1 MNFIRYAKFKRTD
14 YIYKNCILI
23 RIHIFCFITIFLL
36 KNLICYSYSMNSNND
51 SIKNSLDEIII
62 TATKT
67 KRVLS
72 SIPLNAAIIKKE
84 EIEMTSATRLTD
96 VINEEIGLMTVS
108 DFGGGEG
115 IQIQGLDSEYTL
127 ILVDNQPLIGRS
139 AGTLD
144 LNRISVGNIKQIEIV
159 KGASSS
165 LYGNEALA
173 GIINII
179 TEEPTIGFNTYISNS
194 YETHNTIDTNVF
206 LGYRTQKFTS
216 SFFLNSY
223 SSDGYDLDETDELK
237 TVNKFKNITGQLK
250 LGLYLSDNVKVGIN
264 FRHYDQ
270 VIDNI
275 ASNTLSGETFISEN
289 NISLKFNHEIKKFNN
304 EFEIYFSSFYGD
316 EFLNDQNGNRFSE
329 SYYDQIIIRPE
340 IKSIYDIS
348 EKSNI
353 IIGIGNMY
361 ESLNRTYFDIRPKQN
376 SPFIYFQYDYKPI
389 KKINLLFGGRYDS
402 FNEYKSQISPKFSGI
417 YEFDKYNHIKMSAG
431 YGFKAPDF
439 RQLYFNFTNS
449 TIGYS
454 VIGYNVVND
463 VMSQLIEEGQIVN
476 LIVPIEEFDNSL
488 SPESSFSLNIGF
500 ETSFLK
506 NFKFSSN
513 FFNNSTRNLIDY
525 QVIANKTNGQ
535 NVFSYYNINEV
546 TTYGVE
552 VKTKYN
558 PNNNFKISL
567 GYQLLYAYDLDARK
581 AFDNGQVFVRLTPLS
596 PAFRLKKSD
605 YFGLYNRSRHMAIF
619 KINYIN
625 LENNFNSSI
634 RLRYRSKYGLY
645 DSNSNNYLDKY
656 DEFVNGYITANIS
669 LNKMINQNISLSAGI
684 ENIFN
689 YLDSQNI
696 LNLSGRI
703 YFLRAKYNLK

>member
-1 MNFIRYAKFKRTD
+1 MVRIQ
-14 YIYKNCILI
+14 IL
-23 RIHIFCFITIFLL
+23 CFITIFLL
-36 KNLICYSYSMNSNND
+36 KNLICYSHSRNSNND

-67 KRVLS
+67 KRILS

-84 EIEMTSATRLTD
+84 EIKMTSATRLTD

-127 ILVDNQPLIGRS
+127 ILIDNQPLIGRS

-173 GIINII
+173 GIVNII
-179 TEEPTIGFNTYISNS
+179 TDEPTIGFNTYISNS

-206 LGYRTQKFTS
+206 LGYKTQKFTS
-216 SFFLNSY
+216 SFFLNTY

-237 TVNKFKNITGQLK
+237 TVNRFKNITGQLK
-250 LGLYLSDNVKVGIN
+250 LGFNLSDNVKLGIN
-264 FRHYDQ
+264 SRHYNQ

-289 NISLKFNHEIKKFNN
+289 NISLKFNHEINKFNN
-304 EFEIYFSSFYGD
+304 EFELYFSSFYGD
-316 EFLNDQNGNRFSE
+316 EYLDDQNGNRFSE
-329 SYYDQIIIRPE
+329 SYYDQILIRPE
-340 IKSIYDIS
+340 IKSIFKIS
-348 EKSNI
+348 DKDNI
-353 IIGIGNMY
+353 IIGIGNRY
-361 ESLNRTYFDIRPKQN
+361 ESLDRTFFDTKPKHN
-376 SPFIYFQYDYKPI
+376 SQFIYFQYDYNPN
-389 KKINLLFGGRYDS
+389 KKINLLFGGRYDR

-417 YEFDKYNHIKMSAG
+417 FEFDEFNLAKISVG

-463 VMSQLIEEGQIVN
+463 VMGQLIDEDQIVN
-476 LIVPIEEFDNSL
+476 IIVPIEEFDNSL
-488 SPESSFSLNIGF
+488 SPESSFSVNLGF
-500 ETSFLK
+500 ETSIVK
-506 NFKFSSN
+506 NFKFSAN
-513 FFNNSTRNLIDY
+513 FFNNSTSNLIDY
-525 QVIANKTNGQ
+525 RIIANKTNGQ
-535 NVFSYYNINEV
+535 NVFSYYNISKV
-546 TTYGVE
+546 STYGVE
-552 VKTKYN
+552 IKTKYK

-567 GYQLLYAYDLDARK
+567 GYQLLYAFDLDARK
-581 AFDNGQVFVRLTPLS
+581 AFDNGEVFARLTPIS

-625 LENNFNSSI
+625 LENKFNSSL
-634 RLRYRSKYGLY
+634 RFRYRSKYGLY

-656 DEFVNGYITANIS
+656 DKFVREYITANIS
-669 LNKMINQNISLSAGI
+669 LNKMINQKISLSAGI

-703 YFLRAKYNLK
+703 YFLRAKYNFK

>member
-1 MNFIRYAKFKRTD
+1 
-14 YIYKNCILI
+14 
-23 RIHIFCFITIFLL
+23 
-36 KNLICYSYSMNSNND
+36 MNSNND

-348 EKSNI
+348 EKNNI
-353 IIGIGNMY
+353 IIGIGNTY
-361 ESLNRTYFDIRPKQN
+361 ESLNRTYFDSRPKQN